1 MNQIDH
7 IISELNTLKDVINEL
22 MEKKNDGVPEVFDRS
37 PEQGDEPNGE
47 QGDHVVPGSSA
58 DDEHTVEQTV
68 RPIRRRLNR
77 SYPLN
82 RSKFLNEEQRDQVLQ
97 FASNHKTEILNQ
109 LGGNRIQFFQ
119 NLVRDRLN
127 INLSLYMSGK
137 LIQIMMQDN

>member
-22 MEKKNDGVPEVFDRS
+22 MEKKNDERS
-37 PEQGDEPNGE
+37 DEQSPAR
-47 QGDHVVPGSSA
+47 S
-58 DDEHTVEQTV
+58 DEHTV

>member
-22 MEKKNDGVPEVFDRS
+22 MEKKNDERS
-37 PEQGDEPNGE
+37 DDSLSQRSQTDEQSPAQSDEPNSE
-47 QGDHVVPGSSA
+47 QP
-58 DDEHTVEQTV
+58 Q

>member
-22 MEKKNDGVPEVFDRS
+22 MEKKNDERMS
-37 PEQGDEPNGE
+37 EAEPNGE
-47 QGDHVVPGSSA
+47 QGGTA
-58 DDEHTVEQTV
+58 DDEQPQLEVAQRQ